1 MALLLAVESGYQGAM
16 MAPTEILAHQHY
28 RRISEMLAGLPVRL
42 ELLTGA
48 PSKAVLEA
56 IASGEVDIVVGTHA
70 LVSAQVA
77 FPNLGLAIVDE
88 QHRFGLEQ
96 RVLLGRKGKD
106 PDMLHMSATPIPR
119 TLSLTLFGDLDVS
132 VIDEIPSGRKG
143 VVTHVAGQDE
153 RESIFAMVAREVGA
167 GRQVFV
173 VCPLIEES
181 EKLEVR
187 AASEE
192 AQRIARELPAA
203 RVALVHG
210 QMKGVEKREVM
221 ERFGAGE
228 IDILI
233 TTVMVEVGVDVPNA
247 TVMIVEDADRFGLAQ
262 LHQLRGRIGRGTER
276 AICVFFADPT
286 TEEGKA
292 RMEAIRQFSDGF
304 ALAEADLAI
313 RGEGSLFGTRQSG
326 LPDLKVARLARN
338 LDLIRKARA
347 EAFAIVDKDPT
358 LSNKENVLL
367 RWETNRRFGGALD
380 WLFHA

>member
-1 MALLLAVESGYQGAM
+1 
-16 MAPTEILAHQHY
+16 
-28 RRISEMLAGLPVRL
+28 
-42 ELLTGA
+42 
-48 PSKAVLEA
+48 
-56 IASGEVDIVVGTHA
+56 
-70 LVSAQVA
+70 
-77 FPNLGLAIVDE
+77 
-88 QHRFGLEQ
+88 
-96 RVLLGRKGKD
+96 
-106 PDMLHMSATPIPR
+106 
-119 TLSLTLFGDLDVS
+119 
-132 VIDEIPSGRKG
+132 
-143 VVTHVAGQDE
+143 
-153 RESIFAMVAREVGA
+153 
-167 GRQVFV
+167 

>member
-1 MALLLAVESGYQGAM
+1 M
-16 MAPTEILAHQHY
+16 
-28 RRISEMLAGLPVRL
+28 
-42 ELLTGA
+42 
-48 PSKAVLEA
+48 
-56 IASGEVDIVVGTHA
+56 
-70 LVSAQVA
+70 
-77 FPNLGLAIVDE
+77 
-88 QHRFGLEQ
+88 
-96 RVLLGRKGKD
+96 
-106 PDMLHMSATPIPR
+106 
-119 TLSLTLFGDLDVS
+119 
-132 VIDEIPSGRKG
+132 
-143 VVTHVAGQDE
+143 
-153 RESIFAMVAREVGA
+153 
-167 GRQVFV
+167 FV

-192 AQRIARELPAA
+192 AQRIARELPTA
-203 RVALVHG
+203 RVELVHG

-276 AICVFFADPT
+276 AICVFFADTT

-326 LPDLKVARLARN
+326 LPDLNVARLARN